1 MNSINQIVQEIAQL
15 PEDQRFTLVN
25 RILTLSEPLISDDI
39 AYAWNQ
45 EIRDRI
51 DRYDRGEA
59 SSRPASEVFS
69 ELDRRLKL

>member
-1 MNSINQIVQEIAQL
+1 MNSINQIVQEVAQL

-39 AYAWNQ
+39 ASAWNQ

-51 DRYDRGEA
+51 DRYDRGETR
-59 SSRPASEVFS
+59 SRPATEVFS

>member
-1 MNSINQIVQEIAQL
+1 MNSINHIIQEAAQL

-39 AYAWNQ
+39 VCAWNL

-51 DRYDRGEA
+51 DRYDRGETC
-59 SSRPASEVFS
+59 SRPAGEVFS